1 MADIAVDIR
10 DGYRLLYIDARS
22 RLAFMHHGSELIG
35 LVVPLRCRYE
45 EFAFGFILSSF
56 CMQVWRYI
64 EGVEANPPQEADV
77 MKDDCQR
84 KLDMKAIV
92 IENVCIAANLPGFN
106 NIRL

>member
-10 DGYRLLYIDARS
+10 DGYRLLYIGARS
-22 RLAFMHHGSELIG
+22 KLAFMHNDDELIG
-35 LVVPLRCRYE
+35 LMVPVRCRYE

-64 EGVEANPPQEADV
+64 EGVEADPPRAAVVV

-84 KLDMKAIV
+84 KLNMKATV
-92 IENVCIAANLPGFN
+92 IENVCIAAEITTPLVN
-106 NIRL
+106 